1 MITLNTA
8 LLMMVEVS
16 NSSQQKGKNFTTNL
30 LLNVLLQVLIQQP
43 PQLQQSNFT
52 TNSLLNVLLQVLIQ
66 QPPQLQQSPQLAQI
80 ELVSDG
86 ANIHIAT

>member
-1 MITLNTA
+1 MITLNTT

-16 NSSQQKGKNFTTNL
+16 NSSQQKGKNFTINL
-30 LLNVLLQVLIQQP
+30 
-43 PQLQQSNFT
+43 
-52 TNSLLNVLLQVLIQ
+52 LLNVLLQVLIQ

>member
-1 MITLNTA
+1 
-8 LLMMVEVS
+8 MMVEVS

-43 PQLQQSNFT
+43 PQLQQS
-52 TNSLLNVLLQVLIQ
+52 
-66 QPPQLQQSPQLAQI
+66 PQLAQM

-86 ANIHIAT
+86 ANIHIVTEISVSSKFIATVIYNRWSVIQILTNDRAT

>member
-43 PQLQQSNFT
+43 PQLQQS
-52 TNSLLNVLLQVLIQ
+52 
-66 QPPQLQQSPQLAQI
+66 PQLAQI